1 MQPEPGRSIIRTTW
15 GDSTRSVSGLPRDYL
30 DENLRGGAWEA
41 DFKTLPGGAENQPG
55 LRLTGHNQRPLWVR
69 AGKSWKKGWTGPA
82 RHAPLSEF

>member
-1 MQPEPGRSIIRTTW
+1 MQPEPGRSLELPGVILQ
-15 GDSTRSVSGLPRDYL
+15 DLSSGLPRDYL